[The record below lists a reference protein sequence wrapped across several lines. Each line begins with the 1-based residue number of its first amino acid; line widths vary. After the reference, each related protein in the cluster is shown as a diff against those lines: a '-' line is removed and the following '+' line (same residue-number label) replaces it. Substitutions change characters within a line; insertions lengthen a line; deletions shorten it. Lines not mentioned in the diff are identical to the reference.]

1 MLITQADYHNG
12 RGTQSTSAITGKST
26 NKSETA
32 IISETGVKRSVLFKE
47 NTDFIWLYFYGLYC
61 YAIKKEQTLEIE
73 QKRKCLEM
81 LWTDGQR
88 RFLRETLGLFLTS
101 YTRYRSGYS
110 SASLKKWELHQ
121 QGRLTS
127 QYRLENKC
135 Y

>member
-1 MLITQADYHNG
+1 MEEELKALVLLQENPQT
-12 RGTQSTSAITGKST
+12 R
-26 NKSETA
+26 
-32 IISETGVKRSVLFKE
+32 VKQQLLVKQVSKGLCFSKKI
-47 NTDFIWLYFYGLYC
+47 DFIWLYFYGLYC